1 MSKVLKFFSPTCGPC
16 KVMSKLLD
24 TLEGVEVKSIDI
36 TEEDN
41 QELLDDWNVRTIPT
55 IVVLDD
61 NDKFIKKFS
70 GIVTIDKIKEVLQ

>member
-70 GIVTIDKIKEVLQ
+70 GIVTIDKIK

>member
-36 TEEDN
+36 TEEGN